1 MAADTLTD
9 TSGAAQCD
17 LDQSAQAG
25 PTHPKRTKHGSPGH
39 LRATSQP
46 GCHQSVSRGGWT
58 SRNPLLSTAPGAG
71 LELGRASGEEP
82 GFWFLSHCQS
92 LPQGGKQNAVP
103 GDISLCSFPRE
114 GSWSAGWLAAVTA
127 PSAPTWARG
136 GTGSL
141 PWHRAACRAWPDG
154 AAGSCVCPYP
164 HASLLAK
171 W

>member
-82 GFWFLSHCQS
+82 GFWFLSRCVR
-92 LPQGGKQNAVP
+92 A
-103 GDISLCSFPRE
+103 FPRE
-114 GSWSAGWLAAVTA
+114 ENKMQCQETSLSVPSHGRDLGQQVGWLLSQHLRHQPGHVVALGPCRGTVQPAEPGPMELQGAVSVLIRT
-127 PSAPTWARG
+127 
-136 GTGSL
+136 
-141 PWHRAACRAWPDG
+141 
-154 AAGSCVCPYP
+154 P
-164 HASLLAK
+164 HC
-171 W
+171 